1 MVANMVANQKKKGVR
16 SSKSY
21 AADKK
26 KTKKSA
32 NKTGSKTGAKS
43 DAGKDIGRDIGRSQT
58 KKKVEDKLVLP
69 ASSDEEDVSD
79 EDTENA
85 VELPTAETDPKL
97 QKMVE
102 TSQKAEEESQKKDP
116 VDPKSSFLS
125 ISTPTEDGQ
134 TPKVPSYS
142 NEKNRGVIY
151 ISHVPH
157 GFYEKQMRE
166 FFGQFGTVTNLRLG
180 RSKRTGKSCG
190 FAFVEFKF
198 GEVAKVVSETMNNY
212 LMFDKILKCS
222 MVPKERMSPAIFRG
236 KIRPHK
242 PPGKAA
248 RVAAKKLHNSV
259 KMEETVAK
267 RQVRQV
273 KKVNKSLKKL
283 KEAGIEY
290 NFKIAEMSG

>member
-1 MVANMVANQKKKGVR
+1 MIANQKRGVLK

-26 KTKKSA
+26 KSKKSQ

-43 DAGKDIGRDIGRSQT
+43 DADKDIGRDIGRT
-58 KKKVEDKLVLP
+58 RKPKPKKEEKIVLP
-69 ASSDEEDVSD
+69 ESADEEEVSD
-79 EDTENA
+79 EDAENA
-85 VELPTAETDPKL
+85 LTLPSAETDAKL

-102 TSQKAEEESQKKDP
+102 KSQKVEKEKDA
-116 VDPKSSFLS
+116 DETEPKSAFLS
-125 ISTPTEDGQ
+125 ISTPAADGEV
-134 TPKVPSYS
+134 PKVPSYS
-142 NEKNRGVIY
+142 HQKNRGVIY

-166 FFGQFGTVTNLRLG
+166 FFGQFGVVTNLRLG
-180 RSKRTGKSCG
+180 RSKRTGRSCG
-190 FAFVEFKF
+190 YAFVEFKYK
-198 GEVAKVVSETMNNY
+198 EVATVVSETMNNY

-222 MVPKERMSPAIFRG
+222 LVPQDRVSPAIFRN
-236 KIRPHK
+236 KIRAHK
-242 PPGKAA
+242 APGKTA

-259 KMEETVAK
+259 KEDSTVAK

-290 NFKIAEMSG
+290 SFKIAEMAA

>member
-1 MVANMVANQKKKGVR
+1 MVANQKKKGVR

-58 KKKVEDKLVLP
+58 KKKVEEKLVLP

>member
-1 MVANMVANQKKKGVR
+1 
-16 SSKSY
+16 
-21 AADKK
+21 
-26 KTKKSA
+26 
-32 NKTGSKTGAKS
+32 
-43 DAGKDIGRDIGRSQT
+43 
-58 KKKVEDKLVLP
+58 
-69 ASSDEEDVSD
+69 
-79 EDTENA
+79 
-85 VELPTAETDPKL
+85 
-97 QKMVE
+97 
-102 TSQKAEEESQKKDP
+102 
-116 VDPKSSFLS
+116 
-125 ISTPTEDGQ
+125 
-134 TPKVPSYS
+134 
-142 NEKNRGVIY
+142 
-151 ISHVPH
+151 
-157 GFYEKQMRE
+157 
-166 FFGQFGTVTNLRLG
+166 
-180 RSKRTGKSCG
+180 
-190 FAFVEFKF
+190 
-198 GEVAKVVSETMNNY
+198 MNNY

>member
-198 GEVAKVVSETMNNY
+198 GEVAKVRIP
-212 LMFDKILKCS
+212 FF
-222 MVPKERMSPAIFRG
+222 SP
-236 KIRPHK
+236 
-242 PPGKAA
+242 
-248 RVAAKKLHNSV
+248 VLSN
-259 KMEETVAK
+259 
-267 RQVRQV
+267 
-273 KKVNKSLKKL
+273 
-283 KEAGIEY
+283 
-290 NFKIAEMSG
+290 